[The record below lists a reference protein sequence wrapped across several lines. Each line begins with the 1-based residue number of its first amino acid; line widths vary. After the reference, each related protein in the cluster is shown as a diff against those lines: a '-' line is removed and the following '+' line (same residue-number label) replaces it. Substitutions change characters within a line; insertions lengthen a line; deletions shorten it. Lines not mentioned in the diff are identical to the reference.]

1 MELSIQLLVTV
12 DTAVFFFLFNVFRM
26 SPLLKLLLVLDLQL
40 SLISWNQQGNG
51 VAFFCLFV
59 NGEWSASS
67 ASLSGGEQMKLL
79 KCNDSIGV
87 FLFFGLCFFQG
98 KKKYSHRSNSNILC
112 LCADREFR
120 GITEVCVAVCFVKPS
135 SLVVCDAH
143 CIKN

>member
-1 MELSIQLLVTV
+1 MGWL
-12 DTAVFFFLFNVFRM
+12 
-26 SPLLKLLLVLDLQL
+26 
-40 SLISWNQQGNG
+40 
-51 VAFFCLFV
+51 FCLFV
-59 NGEWSASS
+59 NREWSASS

-87 FLFFGLCFFQG
+87 FLFFGLFLSG
-98 KKKYSHRSNSNILC
+98 KKKYSHHSNSNILC